1 MIDEVAAVVE
11 SNDNDHGVDP
21 SYTDVPDDIEDDDNI
36 FMIDQDPLAAAAAE
50 GRDDS
55 SDEEDN

>member
-11 SNDNDHGVDP
+11 SNDHGVGP